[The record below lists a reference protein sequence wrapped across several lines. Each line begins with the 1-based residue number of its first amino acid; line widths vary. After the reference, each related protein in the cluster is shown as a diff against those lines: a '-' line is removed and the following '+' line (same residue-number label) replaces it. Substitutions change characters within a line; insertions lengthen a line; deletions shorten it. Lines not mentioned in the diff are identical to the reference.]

1 MPFVS
6 GKLGIT
12 TLGVIV
18 GMPSP
23 SSGLGKRLIVLAL
36 LTGTWLFLRQQV
48 QKPSAVE
55 PLAAGVTSAPI
66 QLAGLPDFLEIGV
79 ANQLLVLN
87 VLAQNDRQWQPRLA
101 VNHQGLQEYTYRQR
115 PGAPELSLQ
124 DIQALLRSPPDY
136 ASDVASIKNLLAAL
150 DRYGVTVVIAE
161 PNRLGA
167 SGEWNPRR
175 GEMRISHSVVAR
187 GTQAFRRVLNHEAIH
202 TAQSCAGGS
211 IRSFPKPLG
220 LSRRIDRQALRHLDG
235 KVYVGLSSIGRRLEE
250 EAYANQDDPEI
261 GALLLRVHCR
271 R

>member
-1 MPFVS
+1 M
-6 GKLGIT
+6 GI
-12 TLGVIV
+12 
-18 GMPSP
+18 PSS

-36 LTGTWLFLRQQV
+36 LTGTWFVLRQQF
-48 QKPSAVE
+48 QKPPTVE
-55 PLAAGVTSAPI
+55 PLSAGVASAPI

-79 ANQLLVLN
+79 ANQRLVLD
-87 VLAQNDRQWQPRLA
+87 VLNQNDRQWQPRLV

-124 DIQALLRSPPDY
+124 DIQALLRSPPGY
-136 ASDVASIKNLLAAL
+136 TSDVESIKNLLSAL

-161 PNRLGA
+161 PNRIGA

-175 GEMRISHSVVAR
+175 GEMRISHLVVKR

-211 IRSFPKPLG
+211 IRSRPKPLG
-220 LSRRIDRQALRHLDG
+220 LSRRLDKTAIRHLQSEIYAD
-235 KVYVGLSSIGRRLEE
+235 LTSIDRRLEE
-250 EAYANQDDPEI
+250 EAYANQEDPEI
-261 GALLLRVHCR
+261 GALLLKVHCR

>member
-1 MPFVS
+1 M
-6 GKLGIT
+6 GI
-12 TLGVIV
+12 
-18 GMPSP
+18 PSS

-36 LTGTWLFLRQQV
+36 LTGTWFVLRQQF
-48 QKPSAVE
+48 QKPPTVE
-55 PLAAGVTSAPI
+55 PLSAGVASAPI

-79 ANQLLVLN
+79 ANQRLVLD
-87 VLAQNDRQWQPRLA
+87 VLHQNDRQWQPRLV

-136 ASDVASIKNLLAAL
+136 SSDVESIKNLLSAL

-161 PNRLGA
+161 PNRIGA

-175 GEMRISHSVVAR
+175 GEMRISHLVVKR

-211 IRSFPKPLG
+211 IRSRPKPLG
-220 LSRRIDRQALRHLDG
+220 LSRRLDKTAIRHLQSEIYAD
-235 KVYVGLSSIGRRLEE
+235 LTSIDRRLEE
-250 EAYANQDDPEI
+250 EAYANQEDPEI
-261 GALLLRVHCR
+261 GALLLKVHCR
-271 R
+271 S